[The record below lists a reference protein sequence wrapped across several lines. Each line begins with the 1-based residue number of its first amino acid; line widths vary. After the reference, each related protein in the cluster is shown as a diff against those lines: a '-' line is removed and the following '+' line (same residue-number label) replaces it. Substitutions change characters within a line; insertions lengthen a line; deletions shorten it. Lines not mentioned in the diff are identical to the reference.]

1 MNKKL
6 DVSYKSPGNYSC
18 YPNHMKLAL
27 SKTSIYSMVTNIYV
41 KKMPVN

>member
-6 DVSYKSPGNYSC
+6 DVSYKSPGNYTC

-27 SKTSIYSMVTNIYV
+27 SKTSMTSMVTNIYV
-41 KKMPVN
+41 KKMLEN